1 MMFTCVFF
9 ACVLMQDALKKNI
22 SNYELATEY
31 RVAANDLILN
41 ASGLQTP
48 QKQTKKAKTAKSP
61 KPQSDTESESEW
73 SGSSSSDSDGSTNKK
88 RRRRSSRKKGKKAKR
103 GKKKTSAKK
112 KKNKGKSPPKN
123 AARWS
128 RCYADPLTAL
138 LEKNLSRAFN
148 SKLTI
153 DDQKKAAMYPF
164 CQRVLRLYMREW
176 RKSGKSELHEQREK
190 FVQLAVGVVQKHQIR
205 PANSGP
211 FLGNDER
218 AVKTLLGVIE
228 SALVMPH
235 GRAEVGSEVGH
246 LLVSTL
252 HVYARFCS
260 CAYLHCRCMR
270 TCRSG

>member
-9 ACVLMQDALKKNI
+9 ACVLMQDALQKNI

-31 RVAANDLILN
+31 RVAANNLILN
-41 ASGLQTP
+41 ASGLPTP
-48 QKQTKKAKTAKSP
+48 QKRIKKAP
-61 KPQSDTESESEW
+61 KPQSDTETETEW
-73 SGSSSSDSDGSTNKK
+73 SKSDSSSSDSDGSTNNK
-88 RRRRSSRKKGKKAKR
+88 RRRRKGKKGKKPKR

-112 KKNKGKSPPKN
+112 YKKDKSPPKN

-164 CQRVLRLYMREW
+164 CQRVLRLYLREW

-190 FVQLAVGVVQKHQIR
+190 FVQLAVEVVQKHQIR

-246 LLVSTL
+246 VLASTF

-270 TCRSG
+270 TCIVHAC